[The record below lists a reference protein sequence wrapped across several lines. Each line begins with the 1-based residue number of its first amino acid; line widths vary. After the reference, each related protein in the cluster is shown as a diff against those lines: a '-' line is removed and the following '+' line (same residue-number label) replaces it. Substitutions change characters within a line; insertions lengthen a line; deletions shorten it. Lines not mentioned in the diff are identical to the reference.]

1 MKGIRQLQTAL
12 ATWFQA
18 VRRSLPWRD
27 VPTPYRVWV
36 SEVMLQQTQV
46 QTVIPYFE
54 RFMEAF
60 PNVGALAGASD
71 DEVMQRW
78 AGLGYYRRA
87 RMLHAAAKALTADG
101 REELPRTVVELQ
113 ALPGIGRYSAGA
125 IASIAYGVPAPVL
138 DGNVARVLARML
150 ALELEADGTEGL
162 RVLWAEA
169 ARLVP
174 HDDPSTHNQALM
186 ELGAL
191 VCTPTNPKCE
201 LCPWTVWCAARA
213 AGAMEA
219 YPKKRPKRAPL
230 AVRAVAGLVTRGA
243 GDSAVLLARRPTGGL
258 LGGLWELPGIEL
270 GEADEAPEGAPG
282 LALVGAFRA
291 RLGMAVEVGAQLAT
305 VTHQFTHR
313 TLTLELF
320 RAHRLKREVPAL
332 AWYTDWRWVARERA
346 AEDVPLSTLA
356 KKVLAASRGGA

>member
-1 MKGIRQLQTAL
+1 MKAIRQLQTAL

-60 PNVGALAGASD
+60 PTIGTLADASD

-87 RMLHAAAKALTADG
+87 RMLHAAAKTLAAEG
-101 REELPRTVVELQ
+101 REELPRSVAGLQ

-125 IASIAYGVPAPVL
+125 IASIAYGIPAPVL

-169 ARLVP
+169 TALVP
-174 HDDPSTHNQALM
+174 KEDPSTHNQALM

-201 LCPWTVWCAARA
+201 LCPWHAWCAARA

-230 AVRAVAGLVTRGA
+230 AVRAVSGLVTRGA
-243 GDSAVLLARRPTGGL
+243 GDGAVLLARRPAGGL
-258 LGGLWELPGIEL
+258 LGGLWEVPGIEL
-270 GEADEAPEGAPG
+270 GDADEAPEGA
-282 LALVGAFRA
+282 LEGAFRA
-291 RLGMAVEVGAQLAT
+291 RLGMAVEAGAHLAT

-346 AEDVPLSTLA
+346 DEDVPLSTLA
-356 KKVLAASRGGA
+356 KKVLAASRGVA